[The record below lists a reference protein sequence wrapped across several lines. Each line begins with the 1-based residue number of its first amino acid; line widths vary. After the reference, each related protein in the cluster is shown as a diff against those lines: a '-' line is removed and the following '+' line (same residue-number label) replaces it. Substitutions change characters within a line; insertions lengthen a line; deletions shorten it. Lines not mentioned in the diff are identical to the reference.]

1 MKSEKLKKNLFE
13 IEKLPKN
20 NSEIFETLLKHKN
33 IEIKKI
39 ISNTLKT
46 PQTFSQK
53 EDEFVILLKGCAKI
67 EINGEVKKLK
77 SGDCLFIPA
86 NTPHTLIKTKKTA
99 IWLAIHIY

>member
-1 MKSEKLKKNLFE
+1 MNLFE
-13 IEKLPKN
+13 IEKLPEIDN
-20 NSEIFETLLKHKN
+20 EIFKIILKHKN

-39 ISNTLKT
+39 ISNTIKT
-46 PQTFSQK
+46 SKTFIQK

-67 EINGEVKKLK
+67 EINGEIKKLK
-77 SGDCLFIPA
+77 AGDYLFIPA

>member
-1 MKSEKLKKNLFE
+1 MNLFE
-13 IEKLPKN
+13 IEKLPKID
-20 NSEIFETLLKHKN
+20 SEIFQTLLKHKN

-46 PQTFSQK
+46 PQTFIQK

-67 EINGEVKKLK
+67 EINGEIKKLK
-77 SGDCLFIPA
+77 AGDYLFIPA
-86 NTPHTLIKTKKTA
+86 NTPHTLLKTKKIA